1 MSKSEFR
8 LSRTAVILN
17 FPEPFGPLIGIMVV
31 AYLISILFHLMLVD
45 MSLRDGGK
53 TQLMEI
59 LAKYLFVG
67 KAGARMQI
75 EMTNPQLQKMGQGA
89 MKMTV
94 LVRTA
99 EPDVSYMINDAQK
112 SYAKIDVKEMQK
124 SIPASEREKKWTVKR
139 LGADK
144 VAGYPCERALVNQEG
159 SETDNEV
166 CVSKE
171 IVASAGLFSAGRR
184 DPSSQGLE
192 KALKSNG
199 LEGMPIRM
207 VMRQKGSA
215 EAAMTWELVKAEKRS
230 LPASTFDLPA
240 GYKETSLMGTMVSP
254 EQQKQMEDAM
264 KNMTPEQ
271 RKMLEEM
278 MKKKGGSR

>member
-1 MSKSEFR
+1 MKKLLR
-8 LSRTAVILN
+8 LSLGAFLLL
-17 FPEPFGPLIGIMVV
+17 PLAAAAQWEGALEMK
-31 AYLISILFHLMLVD
+31 IS
-45 MSLRDGGK
+45 GK
-53 TQLMEI
+53 DVNGSSK
-59 LAKYLFVG
+59 AFVG

-75 EMTNPQLQKMGQGA
+75 EMTNPQLQKVGQGA

-271 RKMLEEM
+271 RKMIEEM

>member
-1 MSKSEFR
+1 VKTFLR
-8 LSRTAVILN
+8 LSLGALLLL
-17 FPEPFGPLIGIMVV
+17 PLAAAAQWEGTLEMKISGQDVSGSSKAAIG
-31 AYLISILFHLMLVD
+31 
-45 MSLRDGGK
+45 R
-53 TQLMEI
+53 
-59 LAKYLFVG
+59 
-67 KAGARMQI
+67 AGARMQI
-75 EMTNPQLQKMGQGA
+75 EMSNAQLKQMGQAG

-124 SIPASEREKKWTVKR
+124 SIPASERDKKWTVKK

-144 VAGYPCERALVNQEG
+144 VAGYACERALVNQEG

-171 IVASAGLFSAGRR
+171 IVASAGLFNAGRR
-184 DPSSQGLE
+184 DASAQGLE
-192 KALKSNG
+192 KALKANG
-199 LEGMPIRM
+199 LDGMPIRM
-207 VMRQKGSA
+207 VMRQKGQT
-215 EAAMTWELVKAEKRS
+215 EPKMMWELVKAEKGTP
-230 LPASTFDLPA
+230 PASTFELPA

-254 EQQKQMEDAM
+254 EQQKQMNDAM

-271 RKMLEEM
+271 RKMIEEM